1 MTITDYELYMKIY
14 AMRAK
19 FSISRV
25 NSIVGLLPTFQRVSN
40 EFLTTLAIL
49 EKISRSGETNIV
61 MIHDT

>member
-1 MTITDYELYMKIY
+1 MTDYEPYMKTY

-25 NSIVGLLPTFQRVSN
+25 NSIVGLLPTFQRVGN
-40 EFLTTLAIL
+40 EILATLATL
-49 EKISRSGETNIV
+49 EKIIRPGETNIV